1 MNLSD
6 RTMTGRGM
14 FYENDRLFGFV
25 VEGPDLESGQ
35 VAELRVLD

>member
-1 MNLSD
+1 
-6 RTMTGRGM
+6 M